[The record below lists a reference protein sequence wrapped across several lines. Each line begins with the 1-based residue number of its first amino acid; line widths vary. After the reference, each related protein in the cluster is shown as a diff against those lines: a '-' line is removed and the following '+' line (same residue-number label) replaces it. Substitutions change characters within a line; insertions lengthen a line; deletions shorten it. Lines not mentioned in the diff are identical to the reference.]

1 MIKLP
6 KDSVLLAIL
15 STVTFVFVWL
25 ANRNGVGWS
34 YDSADYV
41 AVGKSLSNGMGLL
54 DIIGKPSTVHP
65 PGFSA
70 VIALGMWLGFGS
82 ATTILCINAVSS
94 AITVACSF
102 VLLRGAT
109 LNLWTTLYGSLFV
122 VVAPAL
128 MWQYSMAYSE
138 PLFVAIEMLMLV
150 VVLHM
155 RSLWKYSLLTFLA
168 TALFYVRYV
177 GPIFTAIILLVSLCL
192 DLRIRGL
199 LRALVLNSVVVIVSS
214 FLTWLWLLRNQ
225 GIDGSGLGF
234 MQGGGGSYWKA
245 FTMVPG
251 TIGEWISGSPPKIEL
266 LSWSA
271 HPTLPKV
278 ATVCL
283 LLVIVPLLALA
294 VVDRLKIDRKFSK
307 DQFQT
312 LAMTSALVAGYVLFS
327 VYRFV
332 KVHRASLDDRVMIPI
347 FVPLVIL
354 LCILVE
360 QALINKRLLRNVVV
374 SLALFLLALQA
385 GVMVKQSWAYGR
397 DGRHLTSSAVH
408 NWPLHVF
415 VRSLPS
421 DGRFFSNEMQTLF
434 ANTDIWPIGNP
445 WMGGEPPIVP
455 CGSRYVVWYS
465 QSAVTDNKPDSLS
478 KILYEDAS
486 GTVFDVGPCGS
497 NIDLYWN

>member
-192 DLRIRGL
+192 DLRIRGS

-307 DQFQT
+307 DQFRT

>member
-360 QALINKRLLRNVVV
+360 QALINRRLLRNVVV